1 MDDSRVDMSE
11 ELNLNIIEEAL
22 ATFQGDPFVFFE
34 EVWGLTPQP
43 IKQRYVPM
51 LEHLL
56 TTPAKYF
63 NLEVTLFSDEMF
75 GEFKNGKHLTWQQTL
90 LLIAVKRAIN
100 DSPQTPFPR
109 QISVCSGKGT
119 GKTETVSGLILWF
132 LFSFPSSIVMA
143 TAPTGDQ
150 LFSVL
155 WSSLSGGIQRMK
167 EFYRTQYVWQN
178 KFIRMA
184 ANLTGKWFARA
195 KTSGPGEHGALSGL
209 HCFENETVE
218 VMTKDGFK
226 DFKDITT
233 KDKVMTRIGWQKPS
247 KVIREQY
254 HGEMVFQEGT
264 LFSFSVTP
272 HHKFPVQ
279 IRNGHYLRDN
289 VEQWSKEKLVTVE
302 DWGRYLVKIPRHIKK
317 DWGKEQ
323 EVYRIPVYKNHYK
336 SQPQRKSFNLPMD
349 TWVAFLGW
357 YLSEGSV
364 YKRKIDI
371 AQTLVNQEKR
381 DEIAEIITALGF
393 NPSVGKNSICLGN
406 AQLAEHIRKICP
418 GKSLTKRVPSF
429 IFDLSRRQILIF
441 LDAYRKGDGYS
452 ESGTGRVGYVT
463 ASKGMADDLQKLIIL
478 TGGYATT
485 FTTHLKGSTMS
496 VGNRNGV
503 RNSDCYSVREWKGE
517 RNRFAVSKGMQRK
530 RKTYKG
536 IVECLTVP
544 SSMFYVRDKKTSHTF
559 WTGNSAHMFAVVDEA
574 ASVEEGVIDEARYTM
589 TNDNNLIIL
598 ISNAHTATSFF
609 KSTFDEGSGWINII
623 FNAEESPIVSG
634 STIAKVLQDC
644 GGDRE
649 HDKYRVHVR
658 GLFPKAGLLDDAEG
672 WRRMYDDKWINAFF
686 AASAKDARLN
696 SPYLGVDVGGEGSDS
711 SEIYGRDAIL
721 AQHIYSEGTST
732 PETIAKLTIKA
743 IENLEAD
750 GRDVSIDNFGTGADV
765 SAKIALLS
773 ERELFCRGVNVGM
786 KCEDPDD
793 RRAYF
798 NERAR
803 LSDMLLKWGIQG
815 GRCVPDEKLQK
826 ELEGIYCKE
835 GDGGKLQIM
844 PKKKMRALGLK
855 SPNHFDALALT
866 FAQDTAFAMR
876 VPRGDH
882 LYYPDR
888 PEVDKEKE
896 SVNPQNRHR
905 MISLV

>member
-1 MDDSRVDMSE
+1 MSE

-63 NLEVTLFSDEMF
+63 NMEVTLFSDEMF
-75 GEFKNGKHLTWQQTL
+75 GEFDGKKHLTWQQTL

-100 DSPQTPFPR
+100 DTLPR

-119 GKTETVSGLILWF
+119 GKTFLVGGIMLWF
-132 LFSFPSSIVMA
+132 MFAFPLCRVMA

-155 WSSLSGGIQRMK
+155 WSELSSGIQRMK
-167 EFYRTQYVWQN
+167 AFYRDQYIWQN
-178 KFIRMA
+178 KFIRMV
-184 ANLTGKWFARA
+184 ANPETWFARA
-195 KTSGPGEHGALSGL
+195 KTSAPGEHGALAGL
-209 HCFENETVE
+209 H
-218 VMTKDGFK
+218 
-226 DFKDITT
+226 
-233 KDKVMTRIGWQKPS
+233 S
-247 KVIREQY
+247 K
-254 HGEMVFQEGT
+254 
-264 LFSFSVTP
+264 
-272 HHKFPVQ
+272 
-279 IRNGHYLRDN
+279 
-289 VEQWSKEKLVTVE
+289 
-302 DWGRYLVKIPRHIKK
+302 
-317 DWGKEQ
+317 
-323 EVYRIPVYKNHYK
+323 
-336 SQPQRKSFNLPMD
+336 
-349 TWVAFLGW
+349 
-357 YLSEGSV
+357 
-364 YKRKIDI
+364 
-371 AQTLVNQEKR
+371 
-381 DEIAEIITALGF
+381 
-393 NPSVGKNSICLGN
+393 
-406 AQLAEHIRKICP
+406 
-418 GKSLTKRVPSF
+418 
-429 IFDLSRRQILIF
+429 
-441 LDAYRKGDGYS
+441 
-452 ESGTGRVGYVT
+452 
-463 ASKGMADDLQKLIIL
+463 
-478 TGGYATT
+478 
-485 FTTHLKGSTMS
+485 
-496 VGNRNGV
+496 
-503 RNSDCYSVREWKGE
+503 
-517 RNRFAVSKGMQRK
+517 
-530 RKTYKG
+530 
-536 IVECLTVP
+536 
-544 SSMFYVRDKKTSHTF
+544 
-559 WTGNSAHMFAVVDEA
+559 HMLAVVDEA

-589 TNDNNLIIL
+589 TNENNLIIL

-696 SPYLGVDVGGEGSDS
+696 APYLGVDVGGEGSDS

-743 IENLEAD
+743 IESLEAD
-750 GRDVSIDNFGTGADV
+750 SRDVSIDNFGTGADV

-773 ERELFCRGVNVGM
+773 EREFFCRGVNVGM

-803 LSDMLLKWGIQG
+803 LADMLLKWGIQG
-815 GRCVPDEKLQK
+815 GRCVPDEKLRK

-888 PEVDKEKE
+888 PEVDREKE
-896 SVNPQNRHR
+896 SINPQNRHR
-905 MISLV
+905 MISVL